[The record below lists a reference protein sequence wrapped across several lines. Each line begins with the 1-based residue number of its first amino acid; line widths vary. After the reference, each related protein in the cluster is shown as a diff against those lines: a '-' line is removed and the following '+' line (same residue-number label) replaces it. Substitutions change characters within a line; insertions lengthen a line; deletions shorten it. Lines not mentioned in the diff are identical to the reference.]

1 MKSGNLIESE
11 DCVKSEEYKKLNSKR
26 EVNCVNLISAFM
38 LYVLELIYECI
49 S

>member
-11 DCVKSEEYKKLNSKR
+11 DCVKSGEYRKLNNRR
-26 EVNCVNLISAFM
+26 EVNFVNLISAFM
-38 LYVLELIYECI
+38 LYVLELMYGCI